1 MLTAVVLVAPKN
13 KCVSFL
19 NLAHGELLKNIFL
32 TWLSKTASMLL
43 ISGVILPAYAAQ
55 PITPPAPSPEPL
67 HLNGKGVFAA
77 VKDSVVQIRTLLKGS
92 QAQNST
98 GSGFYVSDDGL
109 IITNYHVV
117 SSFALEPES
126 YDMEYVASNADHGKL
141 TILAIDVL
149 HDLALVQ
156 RTGSNLP
163 YLRFNTR
170 TVEKGDNL
178 FSLGNPNDLGQSIVE
193 GTNNGLRDHSFYDM
207 IHFTGAI
214 NSGMSGGPVV
224 TEAGEI
230 FGINDASMGESRGFL
245 VPAQY
250 ASQLLTRWRTNPIKI
265 PQFRPEIARQL
276 KQHSAALVARITR
289 KPLPVQMDTG
299 YAIPDSP
306 DPYIRCW
313 AGKGNREKFLFTVR
327 SYSCSG
333 RSEVYVE
340 DGIDLGSLFFSSRL
354 FKTEKLDPV
363 RFSRV
368 LERSTE
374 MQYEA
379 SYEIPSEHFSK
390 YACNDAIVQLKETKA
405 KAVLCLRGYRKFPGL
420 YDIKFKVITL
430 RKDKQAL
437 VSNLT
442 LNGFAYDDGMKMVEF
457 YMGALK

>member
-1 MLTAVVLVAPKN
+1 MKA
-13 KCVSFL
+13 
-19 NLAHGELLKNIFL
+19 IFL
-32 TWLSKTASMLL
+32 IRIYQTVMLL
-43 ISGVILPAYAAQ
+43 LMAGFILPSYAARHL
-55 PITPPAPSPEPL
+55 PPPSPAKPAPL
-67 HLNGKGVFAA
+67 DGKAVFAV

-109 IITNYHVV
+109 LITNYHVV

-126 YDMEYVASNADHGKL
+126 YDLEYVASNEEHGTL
-141 TILAIDVL
+141 TLLAIDVL
-149 HDLALVQ
+149 HDLALLQ
-156 RTGSNLP
+156 RKGSHLP
-163 YLRFNTR
+163 YLRFHTGS
-170 TVEKGDNL
+170 VEKGDNL

-224 TEAGEI
+224 TETGEV
-230 FGINDASMGESRGFL
+230 FGVNDASMGESRGFL
-245 VPAQY
+245 VPAHY
-250 ASQLLTRWRTNPIKI
+250 AAQLLNRWRTNPIKV
-265 PQFRPEIARQL
+265 PLFRPEIARQL
-276 KQHSAALVARITR
+276 KLHSAALVARFTK
-289 KPLPVQMDTG
+289 KPLPVQMDAG

-354 FKTEKLDPV
+354 FETQKLDPV

-368 LERSTE
+368 LERSYE

-379 SYEIPSEHFSK
+379 NYDIPSEHFSK
-390 YACNDAIVQLKETKA
+390 YACNDAIVQIKGNKVKA
-405 KAVLCLRGYRKFPGL
+405 AICLRSYRKFPGL
-420 YDIKFKVITL
+420 YDIKFKVVTL
-430 RKDKQAL
+430 RKDQHAL
-437 VSNLT
+437 VSNLS
-442 LNGFAYDDGMKMVEF
+442 LFGFAYDDGMRMVEF
-457 YMGALK
+457 YMGAFK